1 MLIGD
6 ILRHAAA
13 SAPDKMALI
22 AAARRLSYREFDAAA
37 DRVAGAM
44 AALGLAKG
52 ARAAILAPNI
62 LEYPILYFGAARA
75 GVILAHLST
84 RATASDLAY
93 MLRKT
98 GVEVV
103 FFWHEH
109 AASVAQACRDVPGL
123 RHLVAIGADATPAGL
138 GALSF
143 DGFMKLGE
151 GQPPSITLSETD
163 PLSMTF
169 TGGTTGF
176 PKAVLAT
183 HKARYATV
191 KTCIAEFGLKDSD
204 VVILATPLF
213 HAAGLYVWLQTS
225 IALGCTC
232 VLQPSWDPQ
241 VFMDLVARHRATA
254 VLLVPSQLAH
264 LIEDLDFSAAR
275 LATLRHINYA
285 GAPMPLAL
293 YDRLAAAL
301 PHVGFTENYGQSE
314 TGGPIA
320 VRRPSHPYDVR
331 GSVGLPAH
339 GVETKIV
346 DLHGQEVAPGV
357 VGEIVTR
364 GENLLSCYWDE
375 PEQTAAL
382 YKTGDGW
389 LWTGDLGLRDAAG
402 FITLVDRSKDMIVS
416 GAENIYPTE
425 IENALYK
432 HQAVAECAAFGVP
445 DDRWGEVPAAH
456 VVLRAGAQVTAD
468 ELIDFVGAQIAR
480 YKRPRLV
487 KLVDALPKTAVG
499 KIQRGSIRAAY
510 WEGRSKRI

>member
-1 MLIGD
+1 V
-6 ILRHAAA
+6 
-13 SAPDKMALI
+13 
-22 AAARRLSYREFDAAA
+22 ARLC
-37 DRVAGAM
+37 
-44 AALGLAKG
+44 
-52 ARAAILAPNI
+52 P
-62 LEYPILYFGAARA
+62 
-75 GVILAHLST
+75 
-84 RATASDLAY
+84 
-93 MLRKT
+93 
-98 GVEVV
+98 
-103 FFWHEH
+103 
-109 AASVAQACRDVPGL
+109 DVPGL
-123 RHLVAIGADATPAGL
+123 RHLDAIGGDAGPNAR
-138 GALSF
+138 SF
-143 DGFMKLGE
+143 DGVMASGN
-151 GQPPSITLSETD
+151 GQPPSIALSDTD

-191 KTCIAEFGLKDSD
+191 KTCTAEFGLHGDD

-232 VLQPSWDPQ
+232 VLQPSWDPRL
-241 VFMDLVARHRATA
+241 FMDLAARHRATA

-264 LIEDLDFSAAR
+264 LVDDPGFSAVR

-320 VRRPSHPYDVR
+320 VRRPSHPHAVR

-339 GVETKIV
+339 GVEARIV
-346 DLHGQEVAPGV
+346 DSDGREVAPGV

-375 PEQTAAL
+375 PGQTAEL
-382 YKTGDGW
+382 YKSGDGW
-389 LWTGDLGLRDAAG
+389 LWTGDLGTRDAAG
-402 FITLVDRSKDMIVS
+402 FITLVDRSKDIIVS

-432 HQAVAECAAFGVP
+432 HPAVAECAAFGMP

-456 VVLRAGAQVTAD
+456 VVMRPGAQASEG
-468 ELIDFVGAQIAR
+468 ELIDFVATQIAR

-487 KLVDALPKTAVG
+487 KLVDALPKTAIG
-499 KIQRGSIRAAY
+499 KVQRSMIRAFY
-510 WEGRSKRI
+510 WEGRSRRI

>member
-6 ILRHAAA
+6 ILRNAAA
-13 SAPDKMALI
+13 SAPDKTALI
-22 AAARRLSYREFDAAA
+22 APARQLSYRELDAAV
-37 DRVAGAM
+37 DRAAGAM
-44 AALGLAKG
+44 ASLGLAKG

-62 LEYPILYFGAARA
+62 LEYPIVYFGAARA
-75 GVILAHLST
+75 GVILANLST

-98 GVEVV
+98 GVELL

-109 AASVAQACRDVPGL
+109 VQTVTQACRDIPGP
-123 RHLVAIGADATPAGL
+123 RHLVAIGADSGP

-143 DGFMKLGE
+143 DGFMALGT
-151 GQPPSITLSETD
+151 GAPPPVALSETD

-191 KTCIAEFGLKDSD
+191 KTCIAEFGLNGND

-232 VLQPSWDPQ
+232 VLQSSWDPR
-241 VFMDLVARHRATA
+241 VFMELVARHRATA

-264 LIEDLDFSAAR
+264 LIDDPEFSAAH
-275 LATLRHINYA
+275 LATLRHISYA

-320 VRRPSHPYDVR
+320 VRRPSHPHDVR

-346 DLHGQEVAPGV
+346 DMDGHEVAPGV

-382 YKTGDGW
+382 YKSGDGW
-389 LWTGDLGLRDAAG
+389 LWTGDLGVRDAAG

-432 HQAVAECAAFGVP
+432 HPAVAECAAFGMP

-456 VVLRAGAQVTAD
+456 VVLRPGAQTTAD
-468 ELIDFVGAQIAR
+468 ELIDFVGTQIAR

-487 KLVDALPKTAVG
+487 KLVETLPKTAVG
-499 KIQRGSIRAAY
+499 KVQRGAIRAVY

>member
-6 ILRHAAA
+6 ILRNAAA
-13 SAPDKMALI
+13 SAPDKTALI
-22 AAARRLSYREFDAAA
+22 GPARQLSYRDFDTAV
-37 DRVAGAM
+37 DRAAGAM

-62 LEYPILYFGAARA
+62 VEYPIVYFGAARA
-75 GVILAHLST
+75 GVILANLST

-98 GVEVV
+98 GVEVL
-103 FFWHEH
+103 FFWHEY
-109 AASVAQACRDVPGL
+109 AQNVMQACRDVPGL
-123 RHLVAIGADATPAGL
+123 RHLVAISADAEP

-143 DGFMKLGE
+143 DRFMALGS
-151 GQPPSITLSETD
+151 GAPPSVALSEAD

-191 KTCIAEFGLKDSD
+191 KTCIAEFGLKSSD

-232 VLQPSWDPQ
+232 VLQPSWDPL

-264 LIEDLDFSAAR
+264 LIDDPEFSAER

-320 VRRPSHPYDVR
+320 VRRPAHPHSVR

-346 DLHGQEVAPGV
+346 DLYGHEVAPGV

-382 YKTGDGW
+382 FKTGDGW
-389 LWTGDLGLRDAAG
+389 LWTGDLGMRDAAG
-402 FITLVDRSKDMIVS
+402 FITLVDRSKDLIVS

-432 HQAVAECAAFGVP
+432 HQDVAECAAFGVP
-445 DDRWGEVPAAH
+445 DERWGEVPAAH
-456 VVLRAGAQVTAD
+456 VVLRPGARVSEA

-487 KLVDALPKTAVG
+487 KLVEKLPKTAVG
-499 KIQRGSIRAAY
+499 KVQRGVIRAVY